1 MPRKSV
7 ATLALLLSL
16 ACPAAADLTLTIAT
30 RKAGAD
36 PAPSARRRISVS
48 GMRVRME
55 PALGES
61 LVAPSGAYQV
71 RNGDTWVV
79 VDPGTRTYWK
89 QGHVSTKTRRFIRA
103 LLGWREPRPPLTVDG
118 IVVERLREKDGGKI
132 LGHPT
137 RLVRCRL
144 RFRINAWPLF
154 ASAEPT
160 VPTVSEQHQI
170 DEIWFAPSV
179 EDETLRRLVLA
190 TGFSDTDEQLARALA
205 PVRGLPLR
213 RISRGRSRSGSDAA
227 QESTNGFE
235 VEGIDRA
242 TIPPSAFEPP
252 AGYRRV
258 RWEDA
263 VKRQLAARAASNAA
277 P

>member
-1 MPRKSV
+1 MGRPIV
-7 ATLALLLSL
+7 ILAILLSL

-30 RKAGAD
+30 RSAGPG
-36 PAPSARRRISVS
+36 PATSGRRRVSVS
-48 GMRVRME
+48 GQRVRME

-61 LVAPSGAYQV
+61 SVAPSGAYQV
-71 RNGDTWVV
+71 SDGDTWVV

-118 IVVERLREKDGGKI
+118 IVVERLREKDGGSI

-154 ASAEPT
+154 APATGPA

-190 TGFSDTDEQLARALA
+190 TGFPDTDEQLARTLA
-205 PVRGLPLR
+205 SVRGLPLR
-213 RISRGRSRSGSDAA
+213 RISRGRSRSGDTVY
-227 QESTNGFE
+227 ESTNVFD

-242 TIPPSAFEPP
+242 TVPPSDFEPP

-263 VKRQLAARAASNAA
+263 VKRQFAARAAGKTA

>member
-1 MPRKSV
+1 MGRPIV
-7 ATLALLLSL
+7 ILAILLSL
-16 ACPAAADLTLTIAT
+16 ACPAAADLTLTTAT
-30 RKAGAD
+30 RSAGPG
-36 PAPSARRRISVS
+36 PATSGRRRVSVS
-48 GMRVRME
+48 GQRVRME

-61 LVAPSGAYQV
+61 SVAPSGAYQV
-71 RNGDTWVV
+71 SDGDTWVV

-89 QGHVSTKTRRFIRA
+89 QGHVWTKTRRFIRA

-118 IVVERLREKDGGKI
+118 IVVERLREKEGGRI

-144 RFRINAWPLF
+144 RFRINAWPVF
-154 ASAEPT
+154 ASAEPA
-160 VPTVSEQHQI
+160 VPTVSEQHHI

-190 TGFSDTDEQLARALA
+190 TGFPDTDEQLARTLA
-205 PVRGLPLR
+205 SVRGLPLR
-213 RISRGRSRSGSDAA
+213 RISRGRSRSGDTVY
-227 QESTNGFE
+227 ESTNVFE
-235 VEGIDRA
+235 VDAIDRA
-242 TIPPSAFEPP
+242 TVPPSDFEPP

-263 VKRQLAARAASNAA
+263 MKRQFAARAPGKTA